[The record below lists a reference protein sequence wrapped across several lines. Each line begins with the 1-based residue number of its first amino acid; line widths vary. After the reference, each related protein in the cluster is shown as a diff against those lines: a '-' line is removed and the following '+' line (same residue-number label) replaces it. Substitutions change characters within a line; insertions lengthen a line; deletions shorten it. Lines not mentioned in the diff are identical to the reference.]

1 MVHVAFSLFFLF
13 YVYGLYGRGDACR
26 GIYRTVWLYLYIV
39 HMCPMSHIKSGLVS
53 CGAQI
58 LYGVSSY
65 LASHSRITTDTGPTR
80 TVTPHTKLDYRNTI
94 EPPTTLLHAC
104 DPHRIS
110 YRHPTQATFCS
121 VPVRA
126 SRLGLCTACPPP
138 PSQPEDGCTSPHLPP
153 HPPPHVQLCH
163 HRHWRRLREDN

>member
-1 MVHVAFSLFFLF
+1 MDLSLVELCQKSNS
-13 YVYGLYGRGDACR
+13 LR
-26 GIYRTVWLYLYIV
+26 YL
-39 HMCPMSHIKSGLVS
+39 L
-53 CGAQI
+53 
-58 LYGVSSY
+58 

-126 SRLGLCTACPPP
+126 SRLGLCTVCPPP
-138 PSQPEDGCTSPHLPP
+138 HPTPRMVPRSPHLPP

-163 HRHWRRLREDN
+163 HRHWRRLREKTTESPPGPPLLLRGLRSGRVTLSPASP